1 MYIAKGVINNITM
14 KNLRQ
19 LFIILGLTV
28 FLGSQQVIA
37 QTKPANDTP
46 AIGASVTGADAT
58 GPTAINTAH
67 GKSLDTT
74 GVLIHKKVTYTY
86 LKKPITDQAKVATI
100 ANDSVAI
107 DTSNQTTVADTS
119 HQSVTAIAN
128 QSESE
133 HCCGWGWLGLL
144 GLFGLFGLRGKR
156 TT

>member
-1 MYIAKGVINNITM
+1 M

-19 LFIILGLTV
+19 LFITLRLTV
-28 FLGSQQVIA
+28 FLGFIYSVQVTA
-37 QTKPANDTP
+37 QTKPASDTV

-86 LKKPITDQAKVATI
+86 LKKPITDQAK
-100 ANDSVAI
+100 ANDSGTI
-107 DTSNQTTVADTS
+107 DTPNQTTVADTS
-119 HQSVTAIAN
+119 HQTITASIN
-128 QSESE
+128 QSESD
-133 HCCGWGWLGLL
+133 HCCGWCWLGLL